1 MSSNFRKELIS
12 GTLYTG
18 IAKYMSIAIS
28 LIVTAVLSRI
38 LTPEDF
44 GTIAIATVLIGLIT
58 LLTGSGMS
66 PAIIQ
71 DRKLSKNDLVHIFS
85 FTIYLSLVGGVLF
98 LLCAPFLAKL
108 YNDRQLLYIC
118 SILSICVVFSILNI
132 VPNALLFKD
141 KRFKYIAIR
150 TIIVQTILGVSSIGC
165 ALYGMGI
172 YALLVNPI
180 VGSILLFYISYRCYP
195 IKIKLKIDFSPINRL
210 LPYSFYQIGFNV
222 INYTY
227 RNIDKLL
234 IGKYMGFSSLGY
246 YEKSYRLMMLPLE
259 NISNI
264 INPVLHPLL
273 CEYQD
278 NCEFIFEKY
287 KKIIQ
292 YFAYIGFSLSVVC
305 FFCAKEIILILFGAQ
320 WQYSIN
326 VFKILSLSIG
336 IQLIQSAVGAVF
348 QATGNVKRLFY
359 SGSIALIVTL
369 IAIIIGVA
377 TMNLNNLAFYL
388 VGAFYI
394 SFLVYHWELIV
405 LIMKKPFISFLTILI
420 RPIFV
425 SIIMGSSI
433 YIISHIIIM
442 ESDVMS
448 LIIKASIGLL
458 TFIILQ
464 QVHLIQDFPSIINII
479 RNVFYCK
486 KSTN

>member
-1 MSSNFRKELIS
+1 
-12 GTLYTG
+12 
-18 IAKYMSIAIS
+18 
-28 LIVTAVLSRI
+28 
-38 LTPEDF
+38 
-44 GTIAIATVLIGLIT
+44 
-58 LLTGSGMS
+58 
-66 PAIIQ
+66 
-71 DRKLSKNDLVHIFS
+71 
-85 FTIYLSLVGGVLF
+85 
-98 LLCAPFLAKL
+98 
-108 YNDRQLLYIC
+108 
-118 SILSICVVFSILNI
+118 
-132 VPNALLFKD
+132 
-141 KRFKYIAIR
+141 
-150 TIIVQTILGVSSIGC
+150 
-165 ALYGMGI
+165 
-172 YALLVNPI
+172 
-180 VGSILLFYISYRCYP
+180 
-195 IKIKLKIDFSPINRL
+195 
-210 LPYSFYQIGFNV
+210 
-222 INYTY
+222 
-227 RNIDKLL
+227 
-234 IGKYMGFSSLGY
+234 
-246 YEKSYRLMMLPLE
+246 MLPLE

>member
-1 MSSNFRKELIS
+1 MSSKFKKELIS

-71 DRKLSKNDLVHIFS
+71 DRKLSETDLIHIFS
-85 FTIYLSLVGGVLF
+85 FTFYLSFIGGILF
-98 LLCAPFLAKL
+98 LVCAPFLAAI

-118 SILSICVVFSILNI
+118 SILSICVCFSILNI
-132 VPNALLFKD
+132 VPNALLFKN
-141 KRFKYIAIR
+141 KKFKYIAIR
-150 TIIVQTILGVSSIGC
+150 TIIVQTILGIASICC
-165 ALYGMGI
+165 ALSGMGI
-172 YALLVNPI
+172 YSLLVNPI
-180 VGSILLFYISYRCYP
+180 VGSILLFLISYRCYP
-195 IKIKLKIDFSPINRL
+195 IEIRLKFNFSPINRL

-278 NCEFIFEKY
+278 NFEFIFEKY

-305 FFCAKEIILILFGAQ
+305 FFSAKEIVLILFGTQ

-326 VFKILSLSIG
+326 IFRILSLSIG

-348 QATGNVKRLFY
+348 QSTGNVKRMFY
-359 SGSIALIVTL
+359 SGVIAFIMTL
-369 IAIIIGVA
+369 GAIIIGVA
-377 TMNLNNLAFYL
+377 SMNCNSLAYYL

-394 SFLVYHWELIV
+394 SFIVYHWELIV
-405 LIMKKPFISFLTILI
+405 VIMKKPFISFLTILI

-433 YIISHIIIM
+433 FIISHIIIF
-442 ESDVMS
+442 ESNVMS
-448 LIIKASIGLL
+448 LIIKTLIGLL
-458 TFIILQ
+458 IFVFLQ
-464 QVHLIQDFPSIINII
+464 QVHFIKDFPSIINII

-486 KSTN
+486 KSTD